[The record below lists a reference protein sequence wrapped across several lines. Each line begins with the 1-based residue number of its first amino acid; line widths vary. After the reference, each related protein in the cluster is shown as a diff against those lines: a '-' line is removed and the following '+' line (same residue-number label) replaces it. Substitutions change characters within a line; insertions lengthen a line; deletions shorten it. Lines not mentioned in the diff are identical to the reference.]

1 MRFHWLDSADHGYRP
16 LKSSGR
22 TVADVNAE
30 AGETAV
36 EWVSGLPAD
45 GSAA

>member
-1 MRFHWLDSADHGYRP
+1 MKFHWLETADHGYRP

-30 AGETAV
+30 VAAAAV
-36 EWVSGLPAD
+36 EWVSATTC
-45 GSAA
+45 